1 MLYQFILY
9 SRSRVKDYRWML
21 LPSNIR
27 KTTLAHLN
35 SLYNIYDDQKRR
47 SFYQNAN
54 IAPVF
59 CVDFGKNNLLFQMG
73 LTGHQDNY
81 SRPIFGLFGIS
92 IQNSEREALRDNLT
106 DLLKNHEKTLNPF
119 QKINF
124 QDSDAL
130 SGMRS
135 QFRTFQPIRKK
146 PKYLNA
152 SASKRIMDDKQL
164 ILDYS
169 DNGFDQ
175 LIEVFQNP
183 RNPLV
188 NFAFGATE
196 QMLRV
201 LPPVKILA
209 KA

>member
-1 MLYQFILY
+1 
-9 SRSRVKDYRWML
+9 
-21 LPSNIR
+21 
-27 KTTLAHLN
+27 
-35 SLYNIYDDQKRR
+35 
-47 SFYQNAN
+47 
-54 IAPVF
+54 
-59 CVDFGKNNLLFQMG
+59 MG

-119 QKINF
+119 QQINF

-201 LPPVKILA
+201 LPLVKILA